1 MNLRLA
7 IAVAALGW
15 PLAASHALAHATIE
29 LKEAPVGSTQKIVFR
44 VPHGCD
50 GQPTLKVRVQIPA
63 GVVGVKPM
71 PKPGWELETVI
82 GKLDT
87 PYKDHGKDITEG
99 VREVVWTGK
108 LLDAHYDEFVLRGG
122 LSADGLT
129 PRTVLYFP
137 IVQECEKGAER
148 WIEIPA
154 AGKSSDDLE
163 MPAPGIKLLPKK

>member
-1 MNLRLA
+1 MTLRHA
-7 IAVAALGW
+7 IAAAVLGC
-15 PLAASHALAHATIE
+15 PLAAGLALAHTTIE

-50 GQPTLKVRVQIPA
+50 GSPTLKVRVQVPG

-71 PKPGWELETVI
+71 PKSGWELETVV

-87 PYKDHGKDITEG
+87 PYKDHGKEITEG
-99 VREVVWTGK
+99 IREVVWTGK
-108 LLDAHYDEFVLRGG
+108 LLDAHYDEFVIRGG
-122 LSADGLT
+122 LSADQLKPGA
-129 PRTVLYFP
+129 VLYFP
-137 IVQECEKGAER
+137 VVQECEKGAER